1 MTIRNAANNNVKPTI
16 FGKIC
21 GFEKFFRNLVT
32 FRVLVRNRVHGDKTP
47 SRPFHSFKRRLASSN
62 CRMLGSTELKGVG
75 LHYTA
80 FRDAIREDSR
90 QTTP

>member
-32 FRVLVRNRVHGDKTP
+32 FRVLVRNRVHGDSPHRDHPKAGGQDSP
-47 SRPFHSFKRRLASSN
+47 ASASV
-62 CRMLGSTELKGVG
+62 MLMPVKIK
-75 LHYTA
+75 LHIHA
-80 FRDAIREDSR
+80 ENI
-90 QTTP
+90 